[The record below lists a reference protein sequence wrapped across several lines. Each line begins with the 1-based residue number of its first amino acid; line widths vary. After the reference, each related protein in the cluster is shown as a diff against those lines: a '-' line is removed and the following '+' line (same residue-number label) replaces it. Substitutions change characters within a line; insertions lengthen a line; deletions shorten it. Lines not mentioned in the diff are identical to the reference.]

1 MKTAVFFYLPR
12 QNETLQKCWL
22 KYALTVFLNLKVLSQ
37 VYLQQTKH
45 ISFSCFHVFHKLQP
59 ALLSMESVA
68 CCSQFHDHTCS
79 SQEPRKRAWG
89 HRKEPQKK
97 KTKQWARP
105 EKVHGVIALPRC
117 DVHAAAA
124 LLPLAETSPTP
135 ILSSQLLFST
145 VCFITFFFF
154 FKSLAQLGFEP

>member
-1 MKTAVFFYLPR
+1 MLFFLWSFHISENENSCFLLSTR
-12 QNETLQKCWL
+12 QKESLQKCWL

-89 HRKEPQKK
+89 HGKEPQKK
-97 KTKQWARP
+97 KPNNEHDLRRST
-105 EKVHGVIALPRC
+105 GS
-117 DVHAAAA
+117 
-124 LLPLAETSPTP
+124 LLCPAVMFM
-135 ILSSQLLFST
+135 QLLLCYLSQRPVQPRYFRLS
-145 VCFITFFFF
+145 CYFQQFI
-154 FKSLAQLGFEP
+154 L